1 MKMEMTD
8 FRKIYLFIRRLKG
21 WSDVYYDK
29 SNTLDE
35 FHRYLLHMLF
45 YEGTTDL
52 ASWAEFVESKAYDY
66 SGQLKND
73 LDVRELASDIRRLNL
88 REQRI
93 AHRAMAILDRNGYSL
108 PPSDWIS
115 HLNDLT
121 DDFFQN
127 SSNKVLLFKGMLKN
141 YMAVGRSADLIN
153 KKRGWQTA
161 TVEFQGGSCCFM
173 VLCDYSLEV
182 IGKEWQ

>member
-1 MKMEMTD
+1 MEMID

-35 FHRYLLHMLF
+35 FLRYLLHMLF

-52 ASWAEFVESKAYDY
+52 ASWAELVESKAYDY

-93 AHRAMAILDRNGYSL
+93 VHRAMALLDRNGYSL

-115 HLNDLT
+115 HLNELT
-121 DDFFQN
+121 DDFFQAHGCRTTLQ
-127 SSNKVLLFKGMLKN
+127 S
-141 YMAVGRSADLIN
+141 
-153 KKRGWQTA
+153 
-161 TVEFQGGSCCFM
+161 
-173 VLCDYSLEV
+173 
-182 IGKEWQ
+182 